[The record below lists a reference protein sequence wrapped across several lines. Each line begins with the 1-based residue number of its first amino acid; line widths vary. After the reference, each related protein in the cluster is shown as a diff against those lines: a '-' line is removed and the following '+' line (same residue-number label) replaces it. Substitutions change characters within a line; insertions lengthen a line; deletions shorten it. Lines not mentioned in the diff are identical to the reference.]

1 MVIADAR
8 TYLQPYVRSQG
19 MRWFRNTSRDALS
32 KRWRAFVL
40 AAVFVAYFSGV
51 FNPCKVNTPAEEY
64 RTDHDTMKER
74 SKSVVSQELASD
86 EDYADAFRLMLTG
99 LSNMCFQ
106 RSSADFRRI
115 ISREKVGLLWSLHP
129 EKYWEDHVLPELQEE
144 VTIIDVGANVGQF
157 AIPNAEAGHNVLSF
171 EPNPDTCK
179 LLQSIATKKKLRRKV
194 SLVELFH
201 LND

>member
-1 MVIADAR
+1 MFNRVPLTSRVVVIADAR

-115 ISREKVGLLWSLHP
+115 ISREKVTAVVLAP

-144 VTIIDVGANVGQF
+144 VTIIDVGANVGRF
-157 AIPNAEAGHNVLSF
+157 DS
-171 EPNPDTCK
+171 
-179 LLQSIATKKKLRRKV
+179 
-194 SLVELFH
+194 
-201 LND
+201 